1 MKSVRAFAPGT
12 VANLGPGFDV
22 LGLAVTGVGDA
33 VIAERGSDGEIRIRS
48 SGHPE
53 IPSEAERNSAG
64 IAAARVRERAGKA
77 DVGFT
82 LRVEKGL
89 PLSGGQGGSAASAV
103 AAAVAVNEL
112 LGSPFGKDELLAP
125 CLEAETAVAGRHA
138 DNVAAALFGGV
149 VLVRSLEPLDV
160 VRLPFPRDLRIVLVQ
175 PRQRLRTED
184 ARARL
189 PRTVDLG
196 IAVAQAAGVGALVAA
211 LAARDYDLLR
221 RSVDDRI
228 AEPARAPLL
237 PGFAEAKSAALSA
250 GALGCSISGSGP
262 SSFAFAADEESARRI
277 GEAMVAAYRARGIEA
292 SARTGAID
300 GKGAR
305 IDGVEE

>member
-112 LGSPFGKDELLAP
+112 LGSPFGKDELLPP

-262 SSFAFAADEESARRI
+262 SSFAFATDEDSARRI